1 MKKFFILA
9 VVTLGVAACT
19 TTKQAEPEKNIAQQ
33 LFDRLDT
40 LRQKG
45 IMFGH
50 QDDPFYGLTWDY
62 DKDSSDV
69 KNTCG
74 DWPAVMGFELGGIEM
89 GDAKNLDSVPFT
101 RMAEEIVNHYNRGA
115 QHVEVKTR
123 KTMILSQLKP

>member
-9 VVTLGVAACT
+9 VVALGMAACT
-19 TTKQAEPEKNIAQQ
+19 TTKQAEPEKNAAQQ

-40 LRQKG
+40 LREKG

-101 RMAEEIVNHYNRGA
+101 RMTEEIINH
-115 QHVEVKTR
+115 
-123 KTMILSQLKP
+123 S